1 MTEIDE
7 QSKKICKKI
16 YNDLVEVNKGD
27 SSVKFF
33 RKDLITML
41 VWMFIVKS
49 YADKTTINIED
60 IARGISY
67 TTRISKPSLR
77 LILENAKA
85 KGFIKFTLN
94 KNDKRSWI
102 IEPQDIT
109 ITEFNTWSKNWFNLK

>member
-7 QSKKICKKI
+7 QSKKICKKL

>member
-1 MTEIDE
+1 MIEVDE
-7 QSKKICKKI
+7 QSKKICKKLF
-16 YNDLVEVNKGD
+16 NDLVEVNKGD
-27 SSVKFF
+27 SSIKFF

-41 VWMFIVKS
+41 VWMFIMKS

-60 IARGISY
+60 IARGISH

-94 KNDKRSWI
+94 RNDKRSWI

>member
-1 MTEIDE
+1 MIEVDE
-7 QSKKICKKI
+7 QSKKICKKL

-27 SSVKFF
+27 SSIKFF

-67 TTRISKPSLR
+67 TSRISKPSLR

-85 KGFIKFTLN
+85 KGFIQFTLN